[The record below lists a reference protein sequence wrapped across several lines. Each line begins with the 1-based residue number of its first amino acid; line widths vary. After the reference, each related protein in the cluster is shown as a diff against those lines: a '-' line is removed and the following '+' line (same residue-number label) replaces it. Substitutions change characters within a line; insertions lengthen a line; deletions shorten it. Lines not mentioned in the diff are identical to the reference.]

1 MHLFSK
7 FSVGLILAFIIF
19 IPACRA
25 RVTTPDDLPKSV
37 AMAQENKK
45 ETVAAQSR
53 NNPVNNKIG
62 FRTRRKFDEH
72 YEKHGREF
80 GGISQDEYLRQAQAL
95 RDAPVGGDILELS
108 RGDGTV
114 SRFDRSTGIFLA
126 FDTDLTIR
134 TCFKPNDGER
144 YFKRQINKEH

>member
-1 MHLFSK
+1 MSIFSK
-7 FSVGLILAFIIF
+7 FSVGLILAFILF

-25 RVTTPDDLPKSV
+25 RIVTPDELPKTGST
-37 AMAQENKK
+37 AK
-45 ETVAAQSR
+45 EIVTSQS
-53 NNPVNNKIG
+53 NPVNEKIG

-72 YEKHGREF
+72 FVKHGREF
-80 GGISQDEYLRQAQAL
+80 AGITQDEYLRVAQTL
-95 RDAPVGGDILELS
+95 RDAPVGGDVLELS

-114 SRFDRSTGIFLA
+114 SRFDRSTGIFVA
-126 FDTDLTIR
+126 FDKDLTIR

>member
-1 MHLFSK
+1 MHIFSK
-7 FSVGLILAFIIF
+7 FSVGIILAFLLF

-25 RVTTPDDLPKSV
+25 KIATPDDLPKSV
-37 AMAQENKK
+37 VTGNAVKS
-45 ETVAAQSR
+45 QS
-53 NNPVNNKIG
+53 NPVNSKIG

-72 YEKHGREF
+72 FEKHGREF
-80 GGISQDEYLRQAQAL
+80 GSISQDEYLRLAQTL

-108 RGDGTV
+108 HGDGTV
-114 SRFDRSTGIFLA
+114 SRFDRSTGIFVA
-126 FDTDLTIR
+126 FDKDLTLR